1 MNLEIEL
8 PVFITPLMK
17 KWLLQ
22 YKFDTIKEITTL
34 GLFHWDFRPNRRKP
48 EKPRRIPRLGETC
61 KLIES
66 NFKRSIYFLKIDT
79 TPLHVVESSGP
90 SLAGLKIAKEY
101 IFEGEKF
108 TVKSVLLKYIS

>member
-48 EKPRRIPRLGETC
+48 EKPRRIPKIGEC
-61 KLIES
+61 LELEDLS
-66 NFKRSIYFLKIDT
+66 FKHSVYFFQVDSKILHIY
-79 TPLHVVESSGP
+79 ESSGI
-90 SLAGLKIAKEY
+90 SLGGLNIAHEY
-101 IFEGEKF
+101 ILQNNEFVQTK
-108 TVKSVLLKYIS
+108 VLMKMIR

>member
-34 GLFHWDFRPNRRKP
+34 GLFHWDFRPNRRNS

-61 KLIES
+61 KLVES
-66 NFKRSIYFLKIDT
+66 NVKSSIYFLKIDT
-79 TPLHVVESSGP
+79 TTLHVFEISGP

-101 IFEGEKF
+101 IFEHEKF
-108 TVKSVLLKYIS
+108 IEKTTLLNYIS

>member
-1 MNLEIEL
+1 MNLEIEA

-22 YKFDTIKEITTL
+22 YKLDKLKDITTL
-34 GLFHWDFRPNRRKP
+34 GLFNWDFRPNRRKP

-66 NFKRSIYFLKIDT
+66 GFKRSIYFFEIDAT
-79 TPLHVVESSGP
+79 TLHVFESSGF
-90 SLAGLKIAKEY
+90 SLAGQSIAKEF
-101 IFEGEKF
+101 ILTDNQFEEKQI
-108 TVKSVLLKYIS
+108 LLKMIS

>member
-79 TPLHVVESSGP
+79 TTLHVFESSGP

-101 IFEGEKF
+101 IFEDEKF

>member
-34 GLFHWDFRPNRRKP
+34 GLFHWDFRPNRRNLKNQ
-48 EKPRRIPRLGETC
+48 E
-61 KLIES
+61 ES
-66 NFKRSIYFLKIDT
+66 Q
-79 TPLHVVESSGP
+79 E
-90 SLAGLKIAKEY
+90 
-101 IFEGEKF
+101 
-108 TVKSVLLKYIS
+108 